1 MEELNE
7 ERALKLNRVK
17 AVEGER
23 ENLEG
28 AKAEAEDFLTKEFQ
42 LCQKQKVLYMLARK
56 DAVTAKQSHEAE
68 VEQLEG
74 KLKEQ
79 QDKMSSVGQ
88 KLEEFEAKCA
98 DTFTLLAVLALG
110 CSLSICVLLA
120 VGTMSSTKSTV
131 LSQRSLQIQRP
142 SSPRTSARM

>member
-42 LCQKQKVLYMLARK
+42 ICHKQKVSYMLARK
-56 DAVTAKQSHEAE
+56 DAVTAKQTHEAE

-79 QDKMSSVGQ
+79 RDKLSSEGQ

-98 DTFTLLAVLALG
+98 DIF
-110 CSLSICVLLA
+110 I
-120 VGTMSSTKSTV
+120 
-131 LSQRSLQIQRP
+131 
-142 SSPRTSARM
+142 